1 MKEEIFVSQG
11 SLVSAQ
17 TWQDKI
23 ASLKAS
29 VKEDLKD
36 EVKAVNIVGSE
47 VIKATLDRIDA
58 LPANSKFG
66 FMFSGGVDSTFLAM
80 IAKKSKR
87 NFTCYTVG
95 FKDDDTKQP
104 EDLDAALSA
113 AKLIEVDLKYYVF
126 DTDEAEE
133 LIERTAKMLGPELAN
148 VVNVG
153 VGAVVVACIDLAKKD
168 GVQYLFSGLGSEEIF
183 AGYER
188 HKKSSD
194 IQEECWNGL
203 FNMRQRDLLRDF
215 AIAKVTG
222 MNFCTP
228 LMDEQVIKDSMRVHV
243 NLKIDGEV
251 SKLLIRKIAE
261 KEGLPKEIAWR
272 KKRAAQYGSRLD
284 SAIDKIARQKGFS
297 FKKDYLA
304 SLVK

>member
-11 SLVSAQ
+11 GLVSAQ
-17 TWQDKI
+17 EWQEKI

-36 EVKAVNIVGSE
+36 EAKAVEAVGSE

-58 LPANSKFG
+58 LPANAKFG
-66 FMFSGGVDSTFLAM
+66 FMFSGGVDSTFLAFL
-80 IAKKSKR
+80 AKRSKR
-87 NFTCYTVG
+87 KFTCYTVG

-104 EDLDAALSA
+104 EDLDAAIQA
-113 AKLIEVDLKYYVF
+113 AKLIGVDLKYHVF
-126 DTDEAEE
+126 DTDEAEK
-133 LIERTAKMLGPELAN
+133 LIERTAKMLGPKLTN

-168 GVQYLFSGLGSEEIF
+168 GVHYLFSGLGSEEIF

-188 HKKSSD
+188 HRKSED

-203 FNMRQRDLLRDF
+203 FNMRERDLLRDF
-215 AIAKVTG
+215 AIAKATD

-228 LMDEQVIKDSMRVHV
+228 LMDEEVIKESMRVPAK
-243 NLKIDGEV
+243 LKIDGEV
-251 SKLLIRKIAE
+251 SKVLIRKIAE
-261 KEGLPKEIAWR
+261 KEGLPKEISWR

-284 SAIDKIARQKGFS
+284 SAIDKIARKKGFS

-304 SLVK
+304 SVVK